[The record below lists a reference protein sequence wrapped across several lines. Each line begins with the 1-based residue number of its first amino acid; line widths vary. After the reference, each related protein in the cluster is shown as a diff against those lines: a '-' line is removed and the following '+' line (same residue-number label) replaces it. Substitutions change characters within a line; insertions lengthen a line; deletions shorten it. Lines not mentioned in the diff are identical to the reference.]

1 MIRRPPR
8 STRTDTLF
16 PYTTLFRSRVGRH
29 ASEALDHSLQKANV
43 AAITVFCLRNAA
55 RVAIEE
61 DHAQEIE
68 RDQQRRS
75 LRIAPHAQEL
85 FPPKTTETAGG
96 CRRRPAAVELPLQDD
111 MHRIDAD
118 RSEENT

>member
-55 RVAIEE
+55 RLAIEE

-68 RDQQRRS
+68 RDQQRRP
-75 LRIAPHAQEL
+75 LRLEPHAQPR
-85 FPPKTTETAGG
+85 FPPKPAETAVG
-96 CRRRPAAVELPLQDD
+96 CRRRPAAVELHLQED
-111 MHRIDAD
+111 MPSLAAPRRVAL
-118 RSEENT
+118 